1 MLSLLGFPGTFGFI
15 GKWYILSAVVAEGQ
29 VILPVILVL
38 TSVVSA
44 GYYLPVIMSMYMK
57 PAPSGATYGG
67 IRLTPT
73 AAGIIALSIAVL
85 LVFGFWPE
93 QVLDLAGRTSEALTQ
108 TAMPL
113 VGTRR

>member
-1 MLSLLGFPGTFGFI
+1 
-15 GKWYILSAVVAEGQ
+15 
-29 VILPVILVL
+29 
-38 TSVVSA
+38 
-44 GYYLPVIMSMYMK
+44 
-57 PAPSGATYGG
+57 
-67 IRLTPT
+67 
-73 AAGIIALSIAVL
+73 VL